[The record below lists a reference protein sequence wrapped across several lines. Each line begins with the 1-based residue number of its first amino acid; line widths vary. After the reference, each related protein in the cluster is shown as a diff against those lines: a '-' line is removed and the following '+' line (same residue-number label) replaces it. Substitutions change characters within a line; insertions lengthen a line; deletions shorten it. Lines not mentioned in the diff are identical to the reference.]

1 MKKKKS
7 ESAVKLLDVT
17 RLRFAVEVEVEFPK
31 AQDSSDLISRHRL
44 IPGWEM
50 DFDGSLDNGAEYR
63 PRKSNHL
70 YYNQETLTQ
79 LKEILAL
86 IRVHEG
92 RVNSNCG
99 LHIHINCK
107 GFTDREVLTIIQEFV
122 HKQRYIVNKF
132 KVHSVRLKNTCK
144 LLPKKNLYQLSVKQ
158 IHHYRAL
165 TQDWNFSQYNYFSD
179 KYYSLN
185 ITHLSKGDYGT
196 LEFRLFNATLNYSDL
211 KDRILWTLKFIKSC
225 IERD

>member
-1 MKKKKS
+1 MK
-7 ESAVKLLDVT
+7 EDEGIKLFDIT
-17 RLRFAVEVEVEFPK
+17 RLRFAVEIEVEFPK
-31 AQDSSDLISRHRL
+31 AEDSSNLITRHKL
-44 IPGWEM
+44 IPGWEI
-50 DFDGSLDNGAEYR
+50 DHDGSLDNGAEYR
-63 PRKSNHL
+63 PRQGNHL
-70 YYNQETLTQ
+70 HYNKESLTQ

-86 IRVHEG
+86 IRVHQG
-92 RVNSNCG
+92 RVNQNCG

-107 GFTDREVLTIIQEFV
+107 QFTDKQVLTIIQEFV

-132 KVHSVRLKNTCK
+132 KVHPTRLKNTCK
-144 LLPKKNLYQLSVKQ
+144 LLPKKNLSEISVKK
-158 IHHYRAL
+158 INTFRAID
-165 TQDWNFSQYNYFSD
+165 QDWNFSRYNYFSD

-185 ITHLSKGDYGT
+185 ITHLSRKDYGT